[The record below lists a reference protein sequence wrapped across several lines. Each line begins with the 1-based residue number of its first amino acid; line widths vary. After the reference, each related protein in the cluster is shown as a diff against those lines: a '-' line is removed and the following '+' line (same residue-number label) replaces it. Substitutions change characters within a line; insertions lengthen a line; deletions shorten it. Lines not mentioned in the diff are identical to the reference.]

1 MIRVVSMIAESLV
14 RDESLIEHAQLFRV
28 SSAFSMAEFV
38 EECII
43 FTWRFAPRENSI
55 TLFLKLHQELE
66 RALGEDYTALVLEAM
81 KTRLMNDEDGDN
93 DNLIAVATFLALKE

>member
-1 MIRVVSMIAESLV
+1 MKRIISFIEDCLV
-14 RDESLIEHAQLFRV
+14 EHDQLFRV
-28 SSAFSMAEFV
+28 SSAFTMAEFV
-38 EECII
+38 EDCIV
-43 FTWRFAPRENSI
+43 FAWRFAPRENSI

-66 RALGEDYTALVLEAM
+66 RALGEDYASLVLEAL